1 MKILTET
8 MLRAAT
14 LADSTTEY
22 RVEPD
27 VFVTPLAKEYL
38 RDRGISLVIMERQPA
53 AMTRTPLPGHGQRTY
68 IDAQTGAGYGEKPEH
83 MTHLRGNLLVPK
95 THPRIAFRGQLD
107 SLQAEIICLQ
117 TEACDRK
124 KEKLVTDLGDILYGV
139 RCILGAEVKEEP
151 LEPMKILGM
160 TDKELRENSHNVKK
174 YLGIDHPIPDY
185 TMGRMAAELN
195 RLRAKVR
202 EAELSAA
209 HAFMTAEGVVERP
222 DIIRNLNRLSSGVY
236 IVFCRWLAGSYEGGR
251 K

>member
-14 LADSTTEY
+14 LAKNTTEY

-38 RDRGISLVIMERQPA
+38 RDRGISLVIMDSQPA
-53 AMTRTPLPGHGQRTY
+53 VMTRTPLPSHGKHTY
-68 IDAQTGAGYGEKPEH
+68 IDAQTGAGYSEKPEH

-95 THPRIAFRGQLD
+95 THPRIEFRGRLD

-117 TEACDRK
+117 AEACEK
-124 KEKLVTDLGDILYGV
+124 KQDKLVTDLGDILYGT

-160 TDKELRENSHNVKK
+160 TDKELRANSHNVKK
-174 YLGIDHPIPDY
+174 YLGMDHPIPDY
-185 TMGRMAAELN
+185 TMGRMAADLN

-202 EAELSAA
+202 EVELSAA

-222 DIIRNLNRLSSGVY
+222 DIIQHLNRLSSGVY
-236 IVFCRWLAGSYEGGR
+236 IIFCRWLAGYYEGGR

>member
-14 LADSTTEY
+14 LAESTTEY

-38 RDRGISLVIMERQPA
+38 RDRHISLVIMERQPA
-53 AMTRTPLPGHGQRTY
+53 VMTRTPLPSHGKHTY
-68 IDAQTGAGYGEKPEH
+68 VDAQTGAGYGEKPEH

-95 THPRIAFRGQLD
+95 THPRIEFRGQLD

-117 TEACDRK
+117 AEACEK
-124 KEKLVTDLGDILYGV
+124 KQDKLVTDLGDILYGT

-160 TDKELRENSHNVKK
+160 TDKELRENSPNVKK
-174 YLGIDHPIPDY
+174 YLGMDHPIPDY
-185 TMGRMAAELN
+185 TMGRMAADLN

-202 EAELSAA
+202 EVELSAA

-222 DIIRNLNRLSSGVY
+222 DIIQHLNRLSSGVY
-236 IVFCRWLAGSYEGGR
+236 IVFCRWLAGYYEGGR

>member
-14 LADSTTEY
+14 LAESTTEY

-38 RDRGISLVIMERQPA
+38 RDRHISLVIMERQPA
-53 AMTRTPLPGHGQRTY
+53 VMTRTPLPSHGEHTY
-68 IDAQTGAGYGEKPEH
+68 VDAQTGAGYGEKPEH

-95 THPRIAFRGQLD
+95 THPRIEFRGQLD

-117 TEACDRK
+117 AEACEK
-124 KEKLVTDLGDILYGV
+124 KQEKLVTDLGDVLYGV

-151 LEPMKILGM
+151 LEPMKLLGM

-174 YLGIDHPIPDY
+174 YLGMDHPIPDY
-185 TMGRMAAELN
+185 TMGRMAADLN
-195 RLRAKVR
+195 HLRAKVR
-202 EAELSAA
+202 EVELSAA
-209 HAFMTAEGVVERP
+209 HAFMTVEGVVERP
-222 DIIRNLNRLSSGVY
+222 DIIQNLNRLSSGVY
-236 IVFCRWLAGSYEGGR
+236 IVFCRWLAGYYEGGR

>member
-53 AMTRTPLPGHGQRTY
+53 VMTRTPLPGHGQRTY

-107 SLQAEIICLQ
+107 SLQGRDHLPSGRSLRQETGKAG
-117 TEACDRK
+117 DRPGRYSLWRPVYSGRRG
-124 KEKLVTDLGDILYGV
+124 EGRTP
-139 RCILGAEVKEEP
+139 GADE
-151 LEPMKILGM
+151 
-160 TDKELRENSHNVKK
+160 DSRH
-174 YLGIDHPIPDY
+174 D
-185 TMGRMAAELN
+185 R
-195 RLRAKVR
+195 
-202 EAELSAA
+202 
-209 HAFMTAEGVVERP
+209 
-222 DIIRNLNRLSSGVY
+222 
-236 IVFCRWLAGSYEGGR
+236 
-251 K
+251 

>member
-53 AMTRTPLPGHGQRTY
+53 VMTRTPLPGHGQRTY

-117 TEACDRK
+117 AEACDRK
-124 KEKLVTDLGDILYGV
+124 QEKLVTDLGDILYGT
-139 RCILGAEVKEEP
+139 R
-151 LEPMKILGM
+151 
-160 TDKELRENSHNVKK
+160 
-174 YLGIDHPIPDY
+174 
-185 TMGRMAAELN
+185 
-195 RLRAKVR
+195 
-202 EAELSAA
+202 
-209 HAFMTAEGVVERP
+209 
-222 DIIRNLNRLSSGVY
+222 
-236 IVFCRWLAGSYEGGR
+236 
-251 K
+251 